1 MLAVIL
7 AWTTLPL
14 WRAQPV
20 TTEGNA
26 PAGKVKGKGK
36 GKESAAKDQDQAPT
50 SKVERRWST
59 VVVALAVP
67 ALAVGMYGKLSNW
80 DWDAASAR
88 STDQVNVEEMLR
100 SLEQKLEA
108 NPDNA
113 QGWLMLGRSYMQLR
127 RYARGVDAY
136 QHAYDLTKGENIE
149 AITGLGEALIMVEP
163 AALAGRAGQLFDDAL
178 AKDPRDTR
186 ALWFGGMAAL
196 QTGQLRVSRDRFV
209 LLLEVENL
217 PEDMRTM
224 LQGQVAEL
232 NGQLGEAGNVVP
244 NAGTAG
250 GSGPSVASAE
260 PANPPAVP
268 QAEPA
273 AGGQQRTIKVSIK
286 LAPNLKQ
293 QVTAPLRM
301 FVLARDPSA
310 PGPPLAVQRHSSDQL
325 PMTVTLS
332 ESDAMTPARTLASA
346 QRVTIVARLSV
357 SGMPQQQSGD
367 FFGEATYEF
376 GKNTGTVQI
385 TIDQRVP

>member
-14 WRAQPV
+14 WRVKPV
-20 TTEGNA
+20 TADGQVPT
-26 PAGKVKGKGK
+26 GKDKGKGK
-36 GKESAAKDQDQAPT
+36 GAAEKDQDPAPS

-67 ALAVGMYGKLSNW
+67 ALAVGMYAKLSNW
-80 DWDAASAR
+80 DWDASTAR
-88 STDQVNVEEMLR
+88 STDQLNVEEMLQ
-100 SLEQKLEA
+100 SLEKKLEA

-113 QGWLMLGRSYMQLR
+113 PGWLMLGRSYMQLR
-127 RYARGVDAY
+127 RHARAVDAY
-136 QHAYDLTKGENIE
+136 QHAYDLTKGENLE
-149 AITGLGEALIMVEP
+149 AITGLGEALIMMEP

-178 AKDPRDTR
+178 AKDPRDPR
-186 ALWFGGMAAL
+186 ALWYGGMAAL

-209 LLLEVENL
+209 LLLEAENI
-217 PEDMRTM
+217 PADMRTM
-224 LQGQVAEL
+224 LQGQIEEL

-244 NAGTAG
+244 NAGMA
-250 GSGPSVASAE
+250 GSGPSVASTE
-260 PANPPAVP
+260 PASPSAVP

-273 AGGQQRTIKVSIK
+273 AGGQQQRAIKVSIK

-293 QVTAPLRM
+293 QVTSPLRM
-301 FVLARDPSA
+301 FVLARDPSV

-367 FFGEATYEF
+367 FFGETTYEF

>member
-14 WRAQPV
+14 WRVKPV
-20 TTEGNA
+20 AAE
-26 PAGKVKGKGK
+26 GKVPLGKGK
-36 GKESAAKDQDQAPT
+36 APAAKDEDQAPS

-67 ALAVGMYGKLSNW
+67 ALAVGMYAKLSNW

-88 STDQVNVEEMLR
+88 STDQINVEEMLR
-100 SLEQKLEA
+100 SLEKKLEA

-113 QGWLMLGRSYMQLR
+113 PGWIMLGRSYVQLR

-136 QHAYDLTKGENIE
+136 QHAYDLTKGENLE
-149 AITGLGEALIMVEP
+149 AITGLGEALIMMEP
-163 AALAGRAGQLFDDAL
+163 ATLAGRAGQLFDEAL
-178 AKDPRDTR
+178 VKDPRDPR
-186 ALWFGGMAAL
+186 ALWYGGMAAL
-196 QTGQLRVSRDRFV
+196 QNGQLRVSRDRFV
-209 LLLEVENL
+209 LLLEAENL
-217 PEDMRTM
+217 PDDMRTM
-224 LQGQVAEL
+224 LQGQVEEL

-244 NAGTAG
+244 NAGTPG

-260 PANPPAVP
+260 PGSPSAVP

-273 AGGQQRTIKVSIK
+273 GGQQQQRAIKVSIK

-301 FVLARDPSA
+301 FVLARDPSV
-310 PGPPLAVQRHSSDQL
+310 PGPPLAVQRHSSEQL

-357 SGMPQQQSGD
+357 SGAPQAQSGD